1 MYEAFFG
8 LRERPF
14 ELAPNPRFLL
24 LTTSHAE
31 ALSNLEYGIT
41 GKKGIT
47 VLLGEAG
54 TGKTTL
60 IRTALQK
67 WRTAGHLVAYI
78 NNPTLTRS
86 EFVECLAQTFEL
98 GPDAATS
105 KTRLLT
111 ALTELVMRRHAQ
123 GLITGLLIDEA
134 QALSDELLEEIRL
147 LANVETADE
156 KVFPVVLAGQPELA
170 DRLNAPGLRQLK
182 QRIGLRCVLAPLDVR
197 EVGAYIAGRVRLAGG
212 VGATLFTRE
221 AVMAIHER
229 SGGIPRVINVI
240 CDNVLLSAFATERR
254 PATREIVEEVC
265 REFDLGQIA
274 SADAAAEPLVTA
286 PAVAATA
293 KNAPAQS
300 TATNDSDSMF
310 ENVPAKVTPGPP
322 PQAGDPQMFGEYST
336 KRKFSLFR
344 WRESH
349 Q

>member
-24 LTTSHAE
+24 LTSSHAE

-78 NNPTLTRS
+78 NNPTLSRV
-86 EFVECLAQTFEL
+86 EFVECLAEAFDL
-98 GPDAATS
+98 GPEAAAS
-105 KTRLLT
+105 KTRLL
-111 ALTELVMRRHAQ
+111 ASLTELVMRRHEQ
-123 GLITGLLIDEA
+123 GLLTGLLIDEA

-170 DRLNAPGLRQLK
+170 GRLNAPGLRQLK

-197 EVGAYIAGRVRLAGG
+197 EVGAYISGRVRLAGG
-212 VGATLFTRE
+212 VGAALFTRE
-221 AVMAIHER
+221 AVISIHEH

-240 CDNVLLSAFATERR
+240 CDNVLLSAFATQRR

-265 REFDLGQIA
+265 RDFDLVA
-274 SADAAAEPLVTA
+274 SATTPSAKPPAPAAKTPARGHGPAAKTA
-286 PAVAATA
+286 PA
-293 KNAPAQS
+293 
-300 TATNDSDSMF
+300 NDSDSVF
-310 ENVPAKVTPGPP
+310 ESVPARIAPGPHP
-322 PQAGDPQMFGEYST
+322 EEGERPLFGMSNP

-344 WRESH
+344 WRESP